1 MTAVLAIIGAGP
13 RGTGLLE
20 RLVANATLLPPQG
33 CEIHLIDPHPAG
45 AGRVWRP
52 DQSPLMLMNSRAADV
67 TMFTDDSVR
76 CTGPITPGP
85 TLAEWSGLHGDD
97 FPTRRQGG
105 AYLRWCFDR
114 AVRAF
119 PSDIRVVV
127 HQTSA
132 VALSDGSRQTIAL
145 ADGTHVVADV
155 VVMAQ
160 GNVGGHRTPEQQA
173 HEDFAARTGGTY
185 LPPSCPGDEDLDRL
199 PPGEPVLVSGMGL
212 AFVDLAVLLTE
223 GRGGRFTRDRDGT
236 MTYHPSGREPLLH
249 AGSRR
254 GVPYLPKPLL
264 PPLTDRAPRFFTPE
278 FLAQATTP
286 GDLVGAACRELVWAH
301 YRELFAAQADRTR
314 MSWTAFAS
322 EFAAIPVTDPALG
335 KLVSHAVPDP
345 ADHADMSFLRSP
357 LDGAFPDQAALK
369 TWMHNH
375 ISHAVTRAT
384 DPRHSAH
391 AAVLH
396 GLLTVSEVLEQAT
409 PTPSAARASAILS
422 RFAAYLGS
430 GPPPHR
436 LEQLQALSR
445 AGVLHF
451 LGAGLQVTCTDSFT
465 ARTASLPFA
474 VKARHFVEARL
485 PDPDAR
491 THPLLI
497 SLSQNRTRV
506 PVDPDTF
513 QVLDH
518 AGDPHPRRLALG
530 LFAGGG
536 ALGAFSRPGRNAPF
550 FRQNDDT
557 ARRVLTELGARTP
570 ALTP

>member
-1 MTAVLAIIGAGP
+1 MTAVLAVIGAGP

-20 RLVANATLLPPQG
+20 RLAANASLLPSG
-33 CEIHLIDPHPAG
+33 CEIHVIDPHPAG

-85 TLAEWSGLHGDD
+85 TLAEWSGLSPDA

-114 AVRAF
+114 AVRAL
-119 PSDIRVVV
+119 PSHASVVV
-127 HQTSA
+127 HRTSA
-132 VALSDGSRQTIAL
+132 VALSDGPRQTVAL
-145 ADGTHVVADV
+145 ADGTRVVADV
-155 VVMAQ
+155 VVLAQ

-199 PPGEPVLVSGMGL
+199 PASEPVLVSGMGL

-223 GRGGRFTRDRDGT
+223 GRGGRFTRDRDGAL
-236 MTYHPSGREPLLH
+236 TYRPSGREPVLH

-264 PPLTDRAPRFFTPE
+264 PPLADPAPRFFTPE
-278 FLAQATTP
+278 LLDRATTP
-286 GDLVGAACRELVWAH
+286 GELVGAACRELVWAH
-301 YRELFAAQADRTR
+301 YRELFATHASRTR
-314 MSWTAFAS
+314 MPWDAFAA
-322 EFAAIPVTDPALG
+322 EFAAVPVTAPAFAD
-335 KLVSHAVPDP
+335 LVTAAVPDP
-345 ADHADMSFLRSP
+345 ADHAAMGFLRSP
-357 LDGAFPDQAALK
+357 LDRSFDGQPALNS
-369 TWMHNH
+369 WMCTH
-375 ISHAVTRAT
+375 IGRAVARAT

-396 GLLTVSEVLEQAT
+396 GLLTVSETLEGLRT
-409 PTPSAARASAILS
+409 PNPAAARASRVLS
-422 RFAAYLGS
+422 TFAAYLGS

-436 LEQLQALSR
+436 LEQLQALTQ

-451 LGAGLQVTCTDSFT
+451 LGAGLRVEHSGDFFS
-465 ARTASLPFA
+465 AHTASLPSP
-474 VKARHFVEARL
+474 VTARHFVEARL

-491 THPLLI
+491 MHPLLTP
-497 SLSQNRTRV
+497 LAHNRTRV

-513 QVLDH
+513 QVLGQE
-518 AGDPHPRRLALG
+518 GDAHPHRLALG

-557 ARRVLTELGARTP
+557 ARRVLTELSSP
-570 ALTP
+570 AGTR

>member
-1 MTAVLAIIGAGP
+1 MTPVLAIIGAGP

-20 RLVANATLLPPQG
+20 RLAANTSLLPAR
-33 CEIHLIDPHPAG
+33 CEIHVVDPHPAG

-52 DQSPLMLMNSRAADV
+52 DQSPLMLMNSRAGDV

-76 CTGPITPGP
+76 CAGPITPGP
-85 TLAEWSGLHGDD
+85 TLAEWSGLDD
-97 FPTRRQGG
+97 DVFPTRRQGG

-119 PSDIRVVV
+119 PRGVRVFVY
-127 HQTSA
+127 QTSA
-132 VALSDGSRQTIAL
+132 VALSDGPRQTVAL

-155 VVMAQ
+155 VVLAQ
-160 GNVGGHRTPEQQA
+160 GNVGGHRTPEQVA
-173 HEDFAARTGGTY
+173 HQDFAARTGGTY

-199 PPGEPVLVSGMGL
+199 PAGEAVLVSGLGL
-212 AFVDLAVLLTE
+212 AFVDLVVLLTE
-223 GRGGRFTRDRDGT
+223 GRGGRFTHGRDGAL
-236 MTYHPSGREPLLH
+236 TYHPSGREPVLH

-264 PPLTDRAPRFFTPE
+264 PPLADRAPRFFTPAL
-278 FLAQATTP
+278 LARATTP

-301 YRELFAAQADRTR
+301 YRELFTAHAARTR
-314 MSWTAFAS
+314 MPWDAFAS
-322 EFAAIPVTDPALG
+322 EFAALPITDPALET
-335 KLVSHAVPDP
+335 LVAQAVPDP
-345 ADHADMSFLRSP
+345 ADRADTSFLRAP
-357 LDGAFPDQAALK
+357 LTRSFPDQAALN
-369 TWMHNH
+369 TWMRDHLG
-375 ISHAVTRAT
+375 HAVARAT

-396 GLLTVSEVLEQAT
+396 GLLTVSEVLDQAA
-409 PTPSAARASAILS
+409 PTPAAARTSAVLS

-436 LEQLQALSR
+436 LEQLQALTR
-445 AGVLHF
+445 AGLLHF
-451 LGAGLQVTCTDSFT
+451 LGAGLRVIHTDAFTAHTDS
-465 ARTASLPFA
+465 LPSA
-474 VKARHFVEARL
+474 VRARHFVEARL

-491 THPLLI
+491 THPLL
-497 SLSQNRTRV
+497 LPLAHDRTRV

-513 QVLDH
+513 HVLDGT
-518 AGDPHPRRLALG
+518 GDAHPRRLALG

-557 ARRVLTELGARTP
+557 ARRVLAELNARIP